1 MIIIEYKNLKISS
14 LREIFTLTLMHVKHL
29 FGKKTIR
36 ITVFWRNGG
45 NLPAE
50 MRTIV
55 KKSCFEQRFNLL
67 SIYNLLLENV
77 LFSLFRTCLQ
87 PGLPLETANS
97 LELCE
102 DWTVAI
108 REIQKNKSSAFFAA
122 VFKTL
127 AQVSGLNLRISL
139 LSFLEVEGLRP
150 PCSRLDAVFN
160 DDIWESLP
168 LGPTRGRQ
176 TWDAAHP
183 SINKWIINCVNP
195 S

>member
-1 MIIIEYKNLKISS
+1 
-14 LREIFTLTLMHVKHL
+14 MHVKHL

-108 REIQKNKSSAFFAA
+108 REIQKKQEQCLFLQPFLKLWPKCQVWTWEFPFCPFWRWKASGP
-122 VFKTL
+122 L
-127 AQVSGLNLRISL
+127 APGWTPSL
-139 LSFLEVEGLRP
+139 MMIYES
-150 PCSRLDAVFN
+150 PC
-160 DDIWESLP
+160 P
-168 LGPTRGRQ
+168 LALLGGVKHGMLPTRVS
-176 TWDAAHP
+176 T
-183 SINKWIINCVNP
+183 SEL
-195 S
+195 